1 MNQIK
6 PIMRLLILFDVPNDT
21 KLEQKQY
28 RKLIKSLE
36 REGFLRYQYSIYV
49 RTCINYNDVNNC
61 IGRLQPLV
69 SKIKG
74 EIQALTITDK
84 QFSKIIPLNN
94 TLKKKTAIQEQ
105 SKRILTI

>member
-1 MNQIK
+1 
-6 PIMRLLILFDVPNDT
+6 MRLLILFDVPNDT

-36 REGFLRYQYSIYV
+36 REGFLRYQYSIYI

-105 SKRILTI
+105 SKRLLTI